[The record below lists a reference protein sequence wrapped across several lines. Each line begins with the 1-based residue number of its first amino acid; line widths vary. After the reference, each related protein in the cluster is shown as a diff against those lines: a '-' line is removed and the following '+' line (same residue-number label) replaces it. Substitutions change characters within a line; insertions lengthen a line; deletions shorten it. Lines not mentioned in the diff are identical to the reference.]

1 MSTWT
6 GACQKKSSY
15 KLASFSVILNLSIKK
30 LWFCANFGI
39 VLRLDEN
46 TPTERTFIQGYS
58 ETLNRLKRCAFDLII
73 IFHV

>member
-1 MSTWT
+1 MSTWA

-15 KLASFSVILNLSIKK
+15 KLTCFSVILNLSIKK
-30 LWFCANFGI
+30 LWFCANFGK
-39 VLRLDEN
+39 VFKLDEN

-58 ETLNRLKRCAFDLII
+58 EILNRLKRCAFDLII